1 MKRMSMSITKEELLY
16 VMSSFKKDR
25 SLGLDGWT
33 IELFLDFF
41 DLLGEDLL
49 QVVEEFRSS
58 RNVHVNIN
66 TTFIALIFKV
76 DFPKTFERFRPISL
90 CNYLYKVI
98 SKVLV
103 VRLKP
108 LLSNL
113 ILVEQFGFLE
123 GKKIHESIVQHNKD
137 FILSIFQMIQL
148 LFSNLI
154 CLRHMTRSPS
164 SIWDYC

>member
-1 MKRMSMSITKEELLY
+1 MSVTKEELLY
-16 VMSSFKKDR
+16 VLSSFKKDR
-25 SLGLDGWT
+25 SPGLDGWT
-33 IELFLDFF
+33 VELFIDFF
-41 DLLGEDLL
+41 DLLGEDIL
-49 QVVEEFRSS
+49 QVVEEFKRS

-76 DFPKTFERFRPISL
+76 DCPKTFEGFRPISL

-123 GKKIHESIVQHNKD
+123 GKQTHEAIGTTQGLHSIN
-137 FILSIFQMIQL
+137 ILDDLVVDVKHDLSKAYDRV
-148 LFSNLI
+148 S
-154 CLRHMTRSPS
+154 
-164 SIWDYC
+164 